1 MPGLRHEGNGKVCC
15 VYEVAEVLVSNV
27 VADAGD
33 LLDSALLWLQCDDFD
48 DRLDVHR
55 VVVNCT
61 KVHWL

>member
-1 MPGLRHEGNGKVCC
+1 M
-15 VYEVAEVLVSNV
+15 YEVAEVPVSNV